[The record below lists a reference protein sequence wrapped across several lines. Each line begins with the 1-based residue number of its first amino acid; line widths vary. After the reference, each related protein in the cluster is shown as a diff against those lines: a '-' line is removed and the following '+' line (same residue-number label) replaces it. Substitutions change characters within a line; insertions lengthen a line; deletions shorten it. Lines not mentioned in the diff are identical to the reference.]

1 MDEGFDVWYS
11 REHPGVLGACG
22 ALSGDADAAREAT
35 DEAFA
40 RAIDHWGTLSTMTAP
55 GAWAQTVA
63 RSCARRALR
72 RRRLERLV
80 HRRAPAPV
88 EPAPVHPEL
97 WAAVRAPPERQRLAV
112 VPRYVSDLTEHQ
124 VAEVMGVRRG
134 IVASTL
140 AAAWSRLAEALCDDD
155 VSSPIEE
162 VPHG

>member
-11 REHPGVLGACG
+11 REHPRVLGACV

-63 RSCARRALR
+63 LNCLRRALR

-80 HRRAPAPV
+80 HRRPPAPV
-88 EPAPVHPEL
+88 EPALVHPEL
-97 WAAVRAPPERQRLAV
+97 WAAVRALPERHRVAV
-112 VPRYVSDLTEHQ
+112 VLRYVSDLTEHQ
-124 VAEVMGVRRG
+124 VADVMGVRRG
-134 IVASTL
+134 TVASTL
-140 AAAWSRLAEALCDDD
+140 AAARARLAEALCDDD
-155 VSSPIEE
+155 VSSPVEE